1 MDKEKKKKITITFEV
16 VDEKEYKE
24 QKAKWDLIFNLFS
37 NISDALIAEL
47 DKSTKDLMNVTILDK
62 DGNKIYFNENEEELV
77 DKKDEE

>member
-1 MDKEKKKKITITFEV
+1 MDKEKKITIINPFEV

-47 DKSTKDLMNVTILDK
+47 DKSTKDLMNITILDK

>member
-1 MDKEKKKKITITFEV
+1 MDKEKKITIINPFEV

-24 QKAKWDLIFNLFS
+24 QKQKWDLIFNLFS

-47 DKSTKDLMNVTILDK
+47 DKSTKDLMNITILDK

>member
-1 MDKEKKKKITITFEV
+1 MDKEKKITIINPF

-24 QKAKWDLIFNLFS
+24 QKQKWDLIFNLFS

-47 DKSTKDLMNVTILDK
+47 DKSTKDLMNITILDK

>member
-1 MDKEKKKKITITFEV
+1 MDKEKKITNPFEV

-24 QKAKWDLIFNLFS
+24 QKQKWDLIFNLFS

-47 DKSTKDLMNVTILDK
+47 DKSTKDLMNITILDK
-62 DGNKIYFNENEEELV
+62 DGNKIYSNENEEELV

>member
-1 MDKEKKKKITITFEV
+1 MDKEKKITIINPFEV

-37 NISDALIAEL
+37 NISDALIKEL
-47 DKSTKDLMNVTILDK
+47 DKSPKDFMSITILDK
-62 DGNKIYFNENEEELV
+62 DGNKIYFNENEEELI

>member
-1 MDKEKKKKITITFEV
+1 MDKEKKITIINPF

-47 DKSTKDLMNVTILDK
+47 DKSTKDLMNITILDK